1 MKLTT
6 NLIPNLQIIWLVGL
20 LGSNNWSIFNFRR
33 QSSISRSSFGQFWSR
48 TSWPPSARM
57 ARVPS
62 CSARTP
68 STTMALSRYVTST
81 SGWKSF
87 SISPGSGNWEV
98 CEVLQGDLP
107 PQLLVLRQL
116 RHVRDSQL
124 CVALR
129 AIPDDRQLP
138 QQEVQMV
145 KMEEKKLWIKML
157 IFFPGTVGR
166 RLNITTITPRRK
178 EEAQRWDWSN
188 CLHWHI
194 DRQYN
199 NHGKHSHSPHVLTRF
214 THLEVHTFYSSHL
227 KCLSSSETRC
237 AAFSRQ

>member
-6 NLIPNLQIIWLVGL
+6 NLIPDLQIIWLVGL

-81 SGWKSF
+81 IGWKSF

-145 KMEEKKLWIKML
+145 GGTKAWAMCQT
-157 IFFPGTVGR
+157 FPGTAGR
-166 RLNITTITPRRK
+166 HLSTTTSTLRRRGGVLN
-178 EEAQRWDWSN
+178 WD
-188 CLHWHI
+188 
-194 DRQYN
+194 
-199 NHGKHSHSPHVLTRF
+199 
-214 THLEVHTFYSSHL
+214 
-227 KCLSSSETRC
+227 
-237 AAFSRQ
+237 

>member
-6 NLIPNLQIIWLVGL
+6 NLIPNLHIIWLVGL

-62 CSARTP
+62 CSVRTP
-68 STTMALSRYVTST
+68 STTMALSRYFTST
-81 SGWKSF
+81 IGWKSF

-107 PQLLVLRQL
+107 PQLVVLC
-116 RHVRDSQL
+116 QL
-124 CVALR
+124 CDVRAPQLCPPLR
-129 AIPDDRQLP
+129 PVPDDRQLP

-145 KMEEKKLWIKML
+145 AKILFVCWVPEFN
-157 IFFPGTVGR
+157 FFSGMVGR
-166 RLNITTITPRRK
+166 HLSITTSTVRRRGG
-178 EEAQRWDWSN
+178 ALNWD
-188 CLHWHI
+188 
-194 DRQYN
+194 
-199 NHGKHSHSPHVLTRF
+199 
-214 THLEVHTFYSSHL
+214 
-227 KCLSSSETRC
+227 
-237 AAFSRQ
+237 